1 MARGEAIPD
10 GAYHLVVHVC
20 IFNSRGEML
29 IQQRQPFKSGWPD
42 KWDITVGGSAVAGE
56 NSRAAAEREV
66 LEEIGYPLH
75 LTQGNLIL
83 TVPFDG
89 GFDDIYLVEAEPE
102 LEKLKLQAEEV
113 QRVKWASMQEIFEK
127 IRVGSFIPYLESLIR
142 LLFDLHREKRGM
154 HQ

>member
-75 LTQGNLIL
+75 LTQGNLVL

-127 IRVGSFIPYLESLIR
+127 NTGGKLYSLS
-142 LLFDLHREKRGM
+142 
-154 HQ
+154 